1 MPDIRRRA
9 QGFWAA
15 LFVAMLHI
23 AVFAL
28 LPMKIKVTAL
38 QRASAFEYVFITPP
52 EPEPAAHAHPTLP
65 ASSSAI
71 GRPQPRRD
79 ADDSLSLLSP
89 LDESGADSP
98 SVDWNAELERAG
110 KDNSL
115 REPGLARR
123 DFGFPHRSTPAA
135 AKPPE
140 FGWDYAATHRVES
153 VPGGGL
159 LINLNDRCVLL
170 LAPLPF
176 AVCGIG
182 TKPANGELFEHMR
195 DAAAVPDQTALP

>member
-1 MPDIRRRA
+1 VPDIRRRA

-28 LPMKIKVTAL
+28 LPMKIKVPML
-38 QRASAFEYVFITPP
+38 QGASAFEYVFITPP
-52 EPEPAAHAHPTLP
+52 GPEHATHAHVSVPASPAAIERRKP
-65 ASSSAI
+65 
-71 GRPQPRRD
+71 GRE
-79 ADDSLSLLSP
+79 AADSLSLLAP
-89 LDESGADSP
+89 LNETRDDSP
-98 SVDWNAELERAG
+98 NVDWNAELERAG

-115 REPGLARR
+115 LEPGPARR
-123 DFGFPHRSTPAA
+123 DFGFPHRSASA
-135 AKPPE
+135 AKPAE

-153 VPGGGL
+153 LPGGGL

-176 AVCGIG
+176 ALCGIG
-182 TKPANGELFEHMR
+182 SKKANGELFEHIQ
-195 DAAAVPDQTALP
+195 DAAAVPDQKALP

>member
-1 MPDIRRRA
+1 
-9 QGFWAA
+9 

-28 LPMKIKVTAL
+28 LPMKIKVPAP
-38 QRASAFEYVFITPP
+38 QRASAFEYVFITQP
-52 EPEPAAHAHPTLP
+52 ESKPAAHAYPTSP

-71 GRPQPRRD
+71 ERRKPSRD
-79 ADDSLSLLSP
+79 GGDSLPLLAP
-89 LDESGADSP
+89 PDETGANP
-98 SVDWNAELERAG
+98 NVDWNAELERAG

-123 DFGFPHRSTPAA
+123 DFGFPHRSAPAA
-135 AKPPE
+135 AKPPD

-153 VPGGGL
+153 LPGGGL

-195 DAAAVPDQTALP
+195 NAADVADQKALP

>member
-1 MPDIRRRA
+1 VPDIRRRA

-28 LPMKIKVTAL
+28 LPMKIKVPAL
-38 QRASAFEYVFITPP
+38 ERPSAFEYVFITPHAS
-52 EPEPAAHAHPTLP
+52 EPASHPHPSVP
-65 ASSSAI
+65 AIPSAI
-71 GRPQPRRD
+71 ERRQSSRD
-79 ADDSLSLLSP
+79 ADDSLSLMAP
-89 LDESGADSP
+89 REETRDDSP
-98 SVDWNAELERAG
+98 NVDWNAELERAG

-115 REPGLARR
+115 LEPGPARR
-123 DFGFPHRSTPAA
+123 DFGFPHRSAPAA

-153 VPGGGL
+153 LPEGGL

-182 TKPANGELFEHMR
+182 TRKASGELFEHMR
-195 DAAAVPDQTALP
+195 DAAAGPDQKALP